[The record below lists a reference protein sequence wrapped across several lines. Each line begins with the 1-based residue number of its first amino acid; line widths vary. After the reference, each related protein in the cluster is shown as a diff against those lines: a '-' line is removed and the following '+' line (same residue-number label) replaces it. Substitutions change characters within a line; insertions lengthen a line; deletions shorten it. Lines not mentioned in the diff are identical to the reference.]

1 MRRSYKVYAQVLG
14 TEVKDLT
21 RLLGELRISLSKKQ
35 LRLDA
40 EPLLKLVMR
49 QFFRGHGGFID
60 ALTQTVPS
68 PVAGAEAK
76 VRRTWRGDAKGALG
90 RSMCAC
96 DAKGALMVNV
106 VKMFRTPDAEDFL
119 AFGRVLSGVVKSG
132 MEVDVLG
139 ERWTRVG
146 VMRRSYSSEDTEC
159 PY

>member
-1 MRRSYKVYAQVLG
+1 MQRVRRRYKVYAQVLG
-14 TEVKDLT
+14 TEAKDLT
-21 RLLGELRISLSKKQ
+21 RLLAELRISLSKKQ
-35 LRLDA
+35 LQMDA

-76 VRRTWRGDAKGALG
+76 VRRSWRGDVTSPLG
-90 RSMCAC
+90 QSMCAC
-96 DAKGALMVNV
+96 DAKGALMINV
-106 VKMFRTPDAEDFL
+106 VKMYRTPDAEDFL

-139 ERWTRVG
+139 ER
-146 VMRRSYSSEDTEC
+146 
-159 PY
+159 

>member
-21 RLLGELRISLSKKQ
+21 RLLGELRISLNKKQ

-60 ALTQTVPS
+60 ALTQT
-68 PVAGAEAK
+68 AGAEAK
-76 VRRTWRGDAKGALG
+76 VRRTWRGDATSALG
-90 RSMCAC
+90 QSMCAC
-96 DAKGALMVNV
+96 DATGALMVNV

-139 ERWTRVG
+139 ER
-146 VMRRSYSSEDTEC
+146 
-159 PY
+159 